1 MGQVSH
7 EEVPPPP
14 PPGSHNSELF
24 PELDSQ
30 VVDEDLRDTVKP
42 VTEASTEDRGRAREC
57 KSEVDYGGQT
67 EHEADTHEE
76 DDDKKKAE
84 EDEADDSDSDTKGI
98 ARLFLS
104 IWKSLMNE
112 EFPGVCVKLVLR
124 KVGEGCKPFY
134 PGPEGVRIP
143 NDSLGTSFLEAMY

>member
-1 MGQVSH
+1 M
-7 EEVPPPP
+7 
-14 PPGSHNSELF
+14 
-24 PELDSQ
+24 
-30 VVDEDLRDTVKP
+30 RDTVKP

-84 EDEADDSDSDTKGI
+84 EDEEDDSDSDTKGI

-104 IWKSLMNE
+104 IWKRKE
-112 EFPGVCVKLVLR
+112 EGPCVCVKLVLR
-124 KVGEGCKPFY
+124 KVGKGCKPFY

-143 NDSLGTSFLEAMY
+143 NDSPGTSFLEAMD

>member
-1 MGQVSH
+1 M
-7 EEVPPPP
+7 
-14 PPGSHNSELF
+14 
-24 PELDSQ
+24 
-30 VVDEDLRDTVKP
+30 RDAVKP

-76 DDDKKKAE
+76 DDDKKKTE

-104 IWKSLMNE
+104 IWEDPGATRKSNLQKCRFVE
-112 EFPGVCVKLVLR
+112 VK
-124 KVGEGCKPFY
+124 
-134 PGPEGVRIP
+134 
-143 NDSLGTSFLEAMY
+143 